1 MATRSIIS
9 VWGSEGYE
17 IELNIK
23 VTSTHEWFGRYCHW
37 DGYPEHMIP
46 ALQNMITMFGVAEA
60 KRKVMANSWS
70 SIYVDAEADQSIG
83 KLYPEKD
90 PFLVAGG
97 DEWGTEYRYVITD
110 KGSILAYKSDGSFI
124 AQVEATDKWF
134 AESPA

>member
-17 IELNIK
+17 IEPNIK

-46 ALQNMITMFGVAEA
+46 ALQAIIAQFGVAEA
-60 KRKVMANSWS
+60 KRRIMSTSWS
-70 SIYVDAEADQSIG
+70 SIGIDPVDLGIG
-83 KLYPEKD
+83 KLNPERD

-97 DEWGTEYRYVITD
+97 DDWGTEYRYVITD
-110 KGSILAYKSDGSFI
+110 KGSILAYTSEGTFVT
-124 AQVEATDKWF
+124 QVEATDKWF